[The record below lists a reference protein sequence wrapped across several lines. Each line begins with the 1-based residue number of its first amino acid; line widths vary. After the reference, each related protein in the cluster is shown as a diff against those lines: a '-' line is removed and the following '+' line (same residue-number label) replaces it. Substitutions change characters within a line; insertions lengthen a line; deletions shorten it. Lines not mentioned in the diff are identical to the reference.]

1 MGEAAQDERSH
12 HDGPPSGGDRV
23 DIQLTGHGVEQFST
37 PRLVGRRLLPADTDF
52 LVGLHEQQAIMALHG
67 GARSRASTEPF
78 VRSNVAHWR
87 HFQFGLYV
95 ISLVEEPD
103 VAIGRA
109 GLRWDPQAAPST
121 IVDLSVV
128 LDEPMW
134 GQGLGT
140 EAVKA
145 LAGIGLDLE
154 LPLTATSEARHAAAR
169 RVLEKVGFTYE
180 TEIERHERSWV
191 RYHWPADRE
200 SPATVA
206 KQVAGRSA

>member
-1 MGEAAQDERSH
+1 M
-12 HDGPPSGGDRV
+12 

-37 PRLVGRRLLPADTDF
+37 PRIVGRRLLPADTNF
-52 LVGLHEQQAIMALHG
+52 LVGLHEQQTVMALHG
-67 GARSRASTEPF
+67 GARSRAATEPF

-109 GLRWDPQAAPST
+109 GLRWDPQATPST

-128 LDEPMW
+128 LAEPMW

-140 EAVKA
+140 ETIKA
-145 LAGIGLDLE
+145 LTAIGLDRE
-154 LPLTATSEARHAAAR
+154 LPVAATSEARHAAAR
-169 RVLEKVGFTYE
+169 RVMEKVGFTYA

-191 RYHWPADRE
+191 RYQWPADRE
-200 SPATVA
+200 APATMA
-206 KQVAGRSA
+206 RQVAGRSA